1 MSLGQSRRRRPLRT
15 AFTLVELVLVLAIL
29 SLVSLAGLSRLH
41 RWLDQIA
48 SRDAVR
54 AMASTIARARD
65 DAIALHTPVTVRVDT
80 VAATLQVRAYGTR
93 TALVPIGFTHGVSLS
108 TTRDSLVF
116 DARGLGYGASNL
128 TIVARRGSSTDSLV
142 VSRLGR
148 VRF

>member
-1 MSLGQSRRRRPLRT
+1 MSRCPSRRPRSSRT

-41 RWLDQIA
+41 RWLDQVA
-48 SRDAVR
+48 TRDAVR

-65 DAIALHTPVTVRVDT
+65 DAVALHTLVTVRVDT
-80 VAATLQVRAYGTR
+80 LAATLEVRAYGER
-93 TALVPIGFTHGVSLS
+93 TAFAPIGFTHGVALS

-116 DARGLGYGASNL
+116 DVRGLGYGAANL
-128 TIVARRGSSTDSLV
+128 TIVARRGSAADTLV

-148 VRF
+148 LRF